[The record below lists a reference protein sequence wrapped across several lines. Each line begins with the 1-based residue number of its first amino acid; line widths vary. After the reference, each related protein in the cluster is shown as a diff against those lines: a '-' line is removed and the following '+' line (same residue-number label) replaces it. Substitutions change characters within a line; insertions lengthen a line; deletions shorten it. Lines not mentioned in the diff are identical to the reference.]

1 MKTKYFLIFLA
12 IAMPFVAYNKACA
25 QKCLVLDYDAD
36 GNRVY
41 RYVVDNCLESKDIA
55 EVEETEIEEEIGVF
69 PNPNSGCF
77 KIIVPADKQ
86 NSTSYYELYDVN
98 GMKITV
104 NNLRDK
110 VTDVDIGNMP
120 AGIYLLK
127 IMIGDNAFSKVILKQ

>member
-1 MKTKYFLIFLA
+1 MFLA
-12 IAMPFVAYNKACA
+12 IAMPFVAYNKAYA

-41 RYVVDNCLESKDIA
+41 RYVVDNCLESKDVA
-55 EVEETEIEEEIGVF
+55 EVRETEITDETGVF

-77 KIIVPADKQ
+77 KIIVPVDKWD
-86 NSTSYYELYDVN
+86 NNSYYELYDVN
-98 GMKITV
+98 GVRIATD
-104 NNLRDK
+104 NLCDK

-127 IMIGDNAFSKVILKQ
+127 IIIGDDELSKIILKQ